1 VEQVEEQQDAG
12 DPKAAHGTEV
22 EPIGP
27 RVPIVLRYHDANE
40 ADYVDQLF
48 QIQSLTLKF
57 KLSISFRVK
66 LP

>member
-1 VEQVEEQQDAG
+1 MEQVEEQQDAS

-48 QIQSLTLKF
+48 RDSKF
-57 KLSISFRVK
+57 ATINNKLSI
-66 LP
+66 